1 MKIFEADNLT
11 EQREYGLVSHQD
23 DGHPLV
29 FHLIK
34 EDEWIIGY
42 WDNGIFFC
50 EYTDGKYSELD
61 IDKVI
66 LL

>member
-1 MKIFEADNLT
+1 MKIFEDDK
-11 EQREYGLVSHQD
+11 QREENFLIPHQD
-23 DGHPLV
+23 DGYPLV

-42 WDNGIFFC
+42 WDNGTFFC
-50 EYTDGKYSELD
+50 EYTDDKYSELD